1 MYVYSFTR
9 KQLSDNRVNR
19 LIRGILVF
27 AAVFS
32 FICPA
37 HLRGSENQAAPAQ
50 ESVILRATLDNG
62 LKVVIVRNTLSPVVT
77 TIMNYLVGSDEA
89 PKGFPGMAHAQEHM
103 MFRGSRELSAGQL
116 ANIIASMGGDFQADT
131 RQHVTRYFFS
141 VPLEDLET
149 ALRIESIRMRDV
161 LDSEPLW
168 KQERGAM
175 DQEVAQDLSSPG
187 YVFYTRLLSA
197 MFKGTPYEHDAL
209 GTRKSFQETTGAM
222 LKEFHRGWYVPN
234 NAILVI
240 VGNVQPEEVLEK
252 VRRLFGGIPARRL
265 PERPEVRLQPVK
277 AETIRLKTD
286 EPSGTIAAAFRTPG
300 YDSPDYAAVKVL
312 ADVLNSQRGTLYAL
326 VPEGKAL
333 DTGFEFL
340 ALPKAGLGFALA
352 EFPRGANVN
361 ALESDLKKILLD
373 IKKNGVSPDLVEA
386 SKRHA
391 TTVVELEKNSVSGL
405 AMAWSRALA
414 IEGRM
419 SPEEEVEAM
428 KKVTV
433 EDVNR
438 AARTYLDLDNSIT
451 AILTPEPS
459 GKPVSAKGFGGIE
472 SFAPPRIKRV
482 KLPDWAEKSLK
493 KLMIPS
499 STLNPAVHFLPNGI
513 KLIIQPVSVSNTVSV
528 YGHVKNRP
536 EMEVPEGKEG
546 VDQVLDRLFSF
557 GTESLDRVSFL
568 KAVDDIGAYESAG
581 SDFSLMVS
589 VDQFERGVQL
599 LADNQLNP
607 ALPEKAFLIIRQQ
620 VAGEL
625 AGLLES
631 PEYLSS
637 RAVRKAL
644 YPGNDPTL
652 RQAVPETVSALTLQ
666 DVKDYYHKVFR
677 PDVTTIVVIGKID
690 PTRAK
695 EIIAKYFGAW
705 KAPEAPKPE
714 TLLPPVPKNKASR
727 MVVPNTSRVQD
738 KVILAQ
744 TIGITRSHP
753 DYYPLQ
759 LGNHVLGG
767 AFYATRLYR
776 DLREQTGLVYFV
788 SSSFE
793 MNRTRGL
800 YVIEYACDPPKVSRA
815 RSIIERNLME
825 MRIRQVTPE
834 ELQQA
839 KALVLREIPLS
850 ESGVDYIA
858 EGFIR
863 RTELELPLDEPTRA
877 ARRYMDLTAE
887 QIRAAFFKWLR
898 PGDLIQVTEG
908 PSPR

>member
-1 MYVYSFTR
+1 MHGAHSTRNRAGSIIRFMLVFTVAFSFLCTADVR
-9 KQLSDNRVNR
+9 GSSNQATSVQDT
-19 LIRGILVF
+19 GILR
-27 AAVFS
+27 S
-32 FICPA
+32 
-37 HLRGSENQAAPAQ
+37 
-50 ESVILRATLDNG
+50 TLDNG
-62 LKVVIVRNTLSPVVT
+62 LRVVIVRNTLSPVVT

-141 VPLEDLET
+141 VPSEDLET

-175 DQEVAQDLSSPG
+175 EQEVAQDLSSPE
-187 YVFYTRLLSA
+187 YIFYTRLLAA
-197 MFKGTPYEHDAL
+197 MFKGTPYALDAL
-209 GTRKSFQETTGAM
+209 GTRESFRKTTGAM
-222 LKEFHRGWYVPN
+222 LRDFHRTWYVPN

-240 VGNVQPEEVLEK
+240 VGDVRPEETLEK
-252 VRRLFGGIPARRL
+252 VRKIFGGIPARKL
-265 PERPEVRLQPVK
+265 PGRPEVRLQPVK
-277 AETIRLKTD
+277 TGTIKLKTD
-286 EPSGTIAAAFRTPG
+286 QPNGTIAAAFRLPG

-312 ADVLNSQRGTLYAL
+312 ADVLNSQRGTMYSL

-352 EFPRGANVN
+352 EFPRGADVSS
-361 ALESDLKKILLD
+361 LESDLKNILMD
-373 IKKNGVSPDLVEA
+373 IKRNGVSQDLVEA

-428 KKVTV
+428 KRVTV

-438 AARTYLDLDNSIT
+438 AARTYLDLDHSIT
-451 AILTPEPS
+451 AVLTPEPS

-472 SFAPPRIKRV
+472 SFAPPHIKRV
-482 KLPDWAEKSLK
+482 KLPAWAEKSLK
-493 KLMIPS
+493 KLTVPA
-499 STLNPAVHFLPNGI
+499 STLNPAVYFLPNGI
-513 KLIIQPVSVSNTVSV
+513 KLIIQPVSVSNTVCV

-536 EMEVPEGKEG
+536 EMEVPAGKEG
-546 VDQVLDRLFSF
+546 VDQVLDKLFSF
-557 GTESLDRVSFL
+557 GTASLDRVSFL

-589 VDQFERGVQL
+589 ADQFERGVQL
-599 LADNQLNP
+599 LAENQLSP
-607 ALPEKAFLIIRQQ
+607 AFPENAFAIVRRQL
-620 VAGEL
+620 AGEV

-637 RAVRKAL
+637 RAVSKAL

-666 DVKDYYHKVFR
+666 DVKDYHRKAFR
-677 PDVTTIVVIGKID
+677 PDLTTIVVIGKVE
-690 PTRAK
+690 PARAK
-695 EIIAKYFGAW
+695 ETIEKFFGTW

-714 TLLPPVPKNKASR
+714 TLLPPVPDNRASR
-727 MVVPNTSRVQD
+727 MVVPNSSRVQD
-738 KVILAQ
+738 KV
-744 TIGITRSHP
+744 
-753 DYYPLQ
+753 
-759 LGNHVLGG
+759 
-767 AFYATRLYR
+767 
-776 DLREQTGLVYFV
+776 
-788 SSSFE
+788 
-793 MNRTRGL
+793 
-800 YVIEYACDPPKVSRA
+800 
-815 RSIIERNLME
+815 
-825 MRIRQVTPE
+825 
-834 ELQQA
+834 
-839 KALVLREIPLS
+839 
-850 ESGVDYIA
+850 
-858 EGFIR
+858 
-863 RTELELPLDEPTRA
+863 TELPPHFLHDFPGKAGPAIEHRHDEPG
-877 ARRYMDLTAE
+877 
-887 QIRAAFFKWLR
+887 K
-898 PGDLIQVTEG
+898 
-908 PSPR
+908 